1 MTARI
6 QQLNEITSNQIAAG
20 EVVER
25 PASIVKE
32 LVENSLDAGATSVSI
47 RVEQGGVKRIVVQD
61 NGAGILAD
69 DLRLALS
76 RHATSK
82 ISRAEDLDG
91 VQTLGFRGEALA
103 SSASVARLTLCSKSG
118 EDDAVALVVE
128 GGVELDQGPRAHPQ
142 GTTVTVEDL
151 FYNTP
156 ARRKFLKTERTEL
169 SHIETTLKRL
179 ALAHFDCGFNLTH
192 GSRQL
197 MNLPACASA
206 DDRARRVGEILGK
219 GFIENAQFIDERVED
234 ESGKEMRIWG
244 WIGDPTY
251 TRAQATGQFFFVNG
265 RAVRDKLIGHAVRQA
280 YRDVMFHGR
289 QPVFVTFLEL
299 PFNEVDVNV
308 HPTKH
313 EVRFRNSRTVHDF
326 IFGTLNRLL
335 RSVRPEPIVELDGL
349 AAGTSE
355 LTAGLAVSS
364 GSAASVDVA
373 RQSHAANQVTEAVPL
388 PFSAADSDL
397 PGSAPIVKEAF
408 AQDILSQKSGQD
420 TQQAPLGYA
429 LAQLQGI
436 YVLAQNSAGMV
447 LVDMHAAH
455 ERITYERLK
464 RELKERAV
472 ASQRLL
478 VPVAVSVSS
487 AEADVIEE
495 HAEALAVLGLGVSRM
510 GKDLLSV
517 REAPLLLLDE
527 DLESLVRD
535 CH

>member
-197 MNLPACASA
+197 MNLPACVSA

-219 GFIENAQFIDERVED
+219 GFIENAQFIDCLL
-234 ESGKEMRIWG
+234 
-244 WIGDPTY
+244 Y
-251 TRAQATGQFFFVNG
+251 T
-265 RAVRDKLIGHAVRQA
+265 I
-280 YRDVMFHGR
+280 
-289 QPVFVTFLEL
+289 
-299 PFNEVDVNV
+299 
-308 HPTKH
+308 
-313 EVRFRNSRTVHDF
+313 
-326 IFGTLNRLL
+326 
-335 RSVRPEPIVELDGL
+335 
-349 AAGTSE
+349 
-355 LTAGLAVSS
+355 
-364 GSAASVDVA
+364 
-373 RQSHAANQVTEAVPL
+373 
-388 PFSAADSDL
+388 
-397 PGSAPIVKEAF
+397 
-408 AQDILSQKSGQD
+408 
-420 TQQAPLGYA
+420 
-429 LAQLQGI
+429 
-436 YVLAQNSAGMV
+436 
-447 LVDMHAAH
+447 
-455 ERITYERLK
+455 
-464 RELKERAV
+464 
-472 ASQRLL
+472 
-478 VPVAVSVSS
+478 
-487 AEADVIEE
+487 
-495 HAEALAVLGLGVSRM
+495 
-510 GKDLLSV
+510 
-517 REAPLLLLDE
+517 
-527 DLESLVRD
+527 
-535 CH
+535 